1 MTTYIAKKSE
11 LKPQW
16 FIVDAKDKVLGRL
29 APIIANRLRGKDKPN
44 FTLHMDTGDYVIVIN
59 ADKVMLTGGK
69 MDKKIYYTHTGFRGG
84 IKKETARALNTRKP
98 TKLVELAVFGML
110 PKNKLRKIFMKK
122 LKIYAGESHPHSAQS
137 PQPLIK

>member
-11 LKPQW
+11 LKPLW

-44 FTLHMDTGDYVIVIN
+44 FALHMDTGDYVIVIN

-69 MDKKIYYTHTGFRGG
+69 MDKKIYYTHTGYRGG
-84 IKKETARALNTRKP
+84 IKKETARTLNTRKP

-110 PKNKLRKIFMKK
+110 PKNKLRKIFMRK
-122 LKIYAGESHPHSAQS
+122 LKIYAGEVHPHSAQS